1 MCDLIP
7 PAALPLLPGLVTVR
21 ADRARLCRS
30 WQAYIDEHLIVP
42 LPSGGQLSSAAIVGS
57 DGGVWAQSDSFPDAS
72 EEEVR
77 DGH

>member
-1 MCDLIP
+1 M
-7 PAALPLLPGLVTVR
+7 VR
-21 ADRARLCRS
+21 ADRARWCRS

-57 DGGVWAQSDSFPDAS
+57 DGGVWAQSESFPDAS

-77 DGH
+77 HYHPLRP